1 MNGHK
6 QAAAALHGLSA
17 SDRDQ
22 VLAELPLADQDIL
35 RGYLAE
41 LAALGFARAPAAA
54 AAAAR
59 PAASV
64 VRHASAE
71 SLFAVLAQEPAGL
84 LAQFLA
90 LEAWPAGAALLA
102 LFPAPQRERIA
113 AAQAAQGP
121 VAPAVAAAL
130 TELVASRLPAAAAAP
145 GWRGALAQVFR
156 WTR

>member
-6 QAAAALHGLSA
+6 QAAAALHGLSTA
-17 SDRDQ
+17 DQ
-22 VLAELPLADQDIL
+22 DKVLAELPPADQDIL

-41 LAALGFARAPAAA
+41 LSALGFARAPAV

-64 VRHASAE
+64 LRNASAE
-71 SLFAVLAQEPAGL
+71 ALFAVLAQEPAGL
-84 LAQFLA
+84 VAQFLA

-102 LFPAPQRERIA
+102 LFPGPQRERIA

-121 VAPAVAAAL
+121 VAPAVARTL
-130 TELVASRLPAAAAAP
+130 VELVAGRLPAAAAAP
-145 GWRGALAQVFR
+145 GWRAALAKVFR

>member
-6 QAAAALHGLSA
+6 QAAAALHGLSTA
-17 SDRDQ
+17 DQ
-22 VLAELPLADQDIL
+22 DKVLAELPPADQDIL

-41 LAALGFARAPAAA
+41 LSALGFARGPA

-59 PAASV
+59 PAASTL
-64 VRHASAE
+64 RSASAE

-90 LEAWPAGAALLA
+90 LEAWPAAAALLA

-130 TELVASRLPAAAAAP
+130 MELVASRLPAAAPTP
-145 GWRGALAQVFR
+145 GWRGALAKVVR

>member
-6 QAAAALHGLSA
+6 QAAAALHGLSTA
-17 SDRDQ
+17 DQ
-22 VLAELPLADQDIL
+22 DKVLAELPPADQDIL

-41 LAALGFARAPAAA
+41 LSALGFARAPAAA

-59 PAASV
+59 PAASAL
-64 VRHASAE
+64 RNASAE
-71 SLFAVLAQEPAGL
+71 ALFAVLAQEPAGL

-90 LEAWPAGAALLA
+90 LEAWPAAAALLA

-113 AAQAAQGP
+113 AAQATQGP

-130 TELVASRLPAAAAAP
+130 MELVASRLPAAASAP
-145 GWRGALAQVFR
+145 GWRGALAKAFR